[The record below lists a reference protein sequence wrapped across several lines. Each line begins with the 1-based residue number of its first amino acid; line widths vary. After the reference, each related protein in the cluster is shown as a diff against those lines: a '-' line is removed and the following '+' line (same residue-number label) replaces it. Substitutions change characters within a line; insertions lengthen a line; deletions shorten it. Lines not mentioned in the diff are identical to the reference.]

1 MYLPWLY
8 FQWQRYL
15 ESYLQEGEWIAT
27 AHVPTFNE
35 YIKNACASSGM
46 CILNLFPLL
55 LMGQLLPNN
64 VLEQIY
70 SPSKMQELSEFT
82 VRLIDDLKDFDVFRI

>member
-1 MYLPWLY
+1 MYFPWLY

-15 ESYLQEGEWIAT
+15 ESYLQEAEWIAT
-27 AHVPTFNE
+27 AHMPTFNE
-35 YIKNACASSGM
+35 YIKNAHASSGM
-46 CILNLFPLL
+46 CIINLFRLL
-55 LMGQLLPNN
+55 LMGQLLPYN

-82 VRLIDDLKDFDVFRI
+82 ARLIDDLKDFEVFGI